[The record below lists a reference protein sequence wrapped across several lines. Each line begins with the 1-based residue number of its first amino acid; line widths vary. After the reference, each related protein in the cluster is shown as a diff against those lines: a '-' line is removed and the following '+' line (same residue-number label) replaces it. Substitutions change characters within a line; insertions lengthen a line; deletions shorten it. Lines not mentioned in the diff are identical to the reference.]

1 MNSRPIARVRGWLK
15 LAAAAAAV
23 TFLIAD
29 VAEAQRQK
37 PAPQGP
43 NPAVRQ
49 FGPRVNPAARPQAA
63 APQVIASHGD
73 WTIQCE
79 QQPATAS
86 GPTAEPAGGPATSP
100 ENVAASNAQQP
111 KAPERTCGI
120 IQTARHEQR
129 KNIAI
134 SLVLL
139 RGEQQGKQMT
149 MMRVMAPIGVY
160 LPTGVALEI
169 DGEAVGRV
177 PFARCM
183 PQTCIAFAEAS
194 PPTLEKLKK
203 GGKANFIIYEAPGV
217 GISLLLSLKGF
228 TAALAELDKL

>member
-1 MNSRPIARVRGWLK
+1 MNSRPIAPVRGWLK

-49 FGPRVNPAARPQAA
+49 FGPRVKPAARPQAA

-86 GPTAEPAGGPATSP
+86 GPTAEPAGGPAPTP
-100 ENVAASNAQQP
+100 ENVAASDAQQP
-111 KAPERTCGI
+111 KAPERTCGM